1 MKNILVPTDFSEN
14 CNKAAELGIKMAKLY
29 NSEIHFF
36 HLINTPV
43 NWVELD
49 KEKEKRYPETVK
61 QIGIAK
67 ASLRELEKKAERQG
81 LECRTF
87 LEFDGGQANILKH
100 SGHFHH
106 DFIVTGSSGTRG
118 GIRELMGSNVEKI
131 VRKADVPVVVVK
143 DEEVS
148 FPFKDIVFVS
158 DFLQDVSDVFKQVIS
173 IAEKCGAHIHL
184 LRVNTQT
191 DFNSI
196 EQGLDPIKEFL
207 KKFPD
212 LDNFSMNVYNE
223 PDVETGINNYLR
235 YKNAD
240 LIAMCTHG
248 RTGFLSLFSKSIA
261 EGVTNHSELPVM
273 TIKM

>member
-223 PDVETGINNYLR
+223 PDVETGINNFLKYR
-235 YKNAD
+235 DAD

-273 TIKM
+273 TIKV

>member
-14 CNKAAELGIKMAKLY
+14 CKKAEELGIEMAKLY

-158 DFLQDVSDVFKQVIS
+158 DFLQDVSDAFKQVIS

>member
-14 CNKAAELGIKMAKLY
+14 CNKAAELAIKLAKLY

-36 HLINTPV
+36 HLMKTPV
-43 NWVELD
+43 DWIKLD
-49 KEKEKRYPETVK
+49 KQKEMQYPETVK
-61 QIGIAK
+61 QIGVSK
-67 ASLRELEKKAERQG
+67 AALRGLQIKAEREG
-81 LECRTF
+81 LESRTF
-87 LEFDGGQANILKH
+87 LQFDSGLKNILEH
-100 SGHFHH
+100 SGHFDH
-106 DFIVTGSSGTRG
+106 DFIITGSSGTRG
-118 GIRELMGSNVEKI
+118 GVRELLGSNVEKI
-131 VRKADVPVVVVK
+131 VRRADVPVIVVK

-158 DFLQDVSDVFKQVIS
+158 DFLQDVSEAFKEVIS

-184 LRVNTQT
+184 LRINTKT

-223 PDVETGINNYLR
+223 PDVETGINNFLR